1 VFCTEAADTSEVT
14 LLSEHPADTPPDP
27 HPETF
32 AGGPGP
38 VANALLWGML
48 IGPFLAL
55 AVGVVLAVRYGVG
68 PSPLDVVL
76 LVVLYAVSGHGVTV
90 GYHRYF
96 THSSFAAPRWLRIT
110 LAVSG
115 SLAVE
120 GPVNEWVATHRR
132 HHAHA
137 DEPGDPHSPWQFG
150 TRSKD
155 LVRGLWWAHM
165 GWFWSKDET
174 NRERFVPDLLADP
187 DMVRVS
193 RAFPLLAAASIVG
206 PAVLGGVL
214 TLSWTG
220 ALTAG
225 IWAGLVRMALLHH
238 VTWATNSICHV
249 FGDRPF
255 VQRGKA
261 TNFWPLAIL
270 SMGESWHNLHH
281 ADPTSARH
289 GVDKGQLDTSAR
301 VIRLLEQAGW
311 VSKVKWPD
319 RARLD
324 RKRVALAA

>member
-1 VFCTEAADTSEVT
+1 MT
-14 LLSEHPADTPPDP
+14 LLTELPPDP
-27 HPETF
+27 HAETYS
-32 AGGPGP
+32 GGPGP
-38 VANALLWGML
+38 VANAVLWAML
-48 IGPFLAL
+48 TGPFVAL
-55 AVGVVLAVRYGVG
+55 GVGLVAAVRYGVG
-68 PSPLDVVL
+68 PSALDLVL
-76 LVVLYAVSGHGVTV
+76 LVVLYAVSGHGITV
-90 GYHRYF
+90 GFHRYF
-96 THSSFAAPRWLRIT
+96 THGSFVAPRWLRVT
-110 LAVSG
+110 LAVCG

-150 TRSKD
+150 TRSRD
-155 LVRGLWWAHM
+155 LLRGLWWAHV

-187 DMVRVS
+187 DLVRVS
-193 RAFPLLAAASIVG
+193 RAFPLLAAASIAG
-206 PAVLGGVL
+206 PAVLGGLL

-225 IWAGLVRMALLHH
+225 IWAGLVRMCLLHH

-255 VQRGKA
+255 TQRGKA

-281 ADPTSARH
+281 AEPTSARH
-289 GVDKGQLDTSAR
+289 GVDRGQLDTSAR

-311 VSKVKWPD
+311 ATRVKWPD
-319 RARLD
+319 AERLD
-324 RKRVALAA
+324 RKRIA

>member
-1 VFCTEAADTSEVT
+1 MS
-14 LLSEHPADTPPDP
+14 LLSDPAAAIPDL
-27 HPETF
+27 PETSL
-32 AGGPGP
+32 GGPGP
-38 VANALLWGML
+38 IANVLLWFVL
-48 IGPFLAL
+48 IGPFVAL
-55 AVGVVLAVRYGVG
+55 AVGLAAAAGLGMG
-68 PSPLDVVL
+68 PSVLDIVL
-76 LVVLYAVSGHGVTV
+76 FVALYAISGHGITV
-90 GYHRYF
+90 GFHRYF
-96 THSSFAAPRWLRIT
+96 THGSFTAPRWLRVT
-110 LAVSG
+110 LAVCG

-150 TRSKD
+150 TTGWD
-155 LVRGLWWAHM
+155 LLRGLGWAHV

-174 NRERFVPDLLADP
+174 IRSRFVPDLLADA

-193 RAFPLLAAASIVG
+193 RGFPLLAVASIFG
-206 PAVLGGVL
+206 PGLLGGLL
-214 TLSWTG
+214 TLSWSG
-220 ALTAG
+220 ALTAF

-255 VQRGKA
+255 AQRGKA

-301 VIRLLEQAGW
+301 VIRFLEVLGW
-311 VSKVKWPD
+311 ASKVKWPD
-319 RARLD
+319 HARLE
-324 RKRVALAA
+324 RKRVTAVAP